1 MRLTFEVP
9 GPVKGK
15 GRPRAT
21 VTQGGHAR
29 MYTPADT
36 VSYENHIRGCYLQA
50 FGRQMVQPP
59 VVLEVAAQFAVPKS
73 YSRKKAALC
82 GQNIIRPTCK
92 PDADN
97 ILKAVADA
105 LNGVAY
111 ADDSAVV
118 EMRVSKRYGPYPT
131 LFVRI
136 TGEQAPQ
143 EEQIQED
150 T

>member
-1 MRLTFEVP
+1 MKLTFSVP

-21 VTQGGHAR
+21 VTPGGHAR

-36 VSYENHIRGCYLQA
+36 ANYENHIRACYLRQI
-50 FGRQMVQPP
+50 GRMTVAPP
-59 VVLEVAAQFAVPKS
+59 VVLEVVAQFAVPKS
-73 YSRKKAALC
+73 YSRKKALLC
-82 GQNIIRPTCK
+82 AQNITRPTCK

-111 ADDSAVV
+111 ADDSAIV
-118 EMRVSKRYGPYPT
+118 EMRVSKRYGAAPALY
-131 LFVRI
+131 VRL
-136 TGEQAPQ
+136 TGEPLPK
-143 EEQIQED
+143 EEEI
-150 T
+150 

>member
-1 MRLTFEVP
+1 MRLTFSVP

-21 VTQGGHAR
+21 VTPGGHAR
-29 MYTPADT
+29 LYTPAATAD
-36 VSYENHIRGCYLQA
+36 YENHIRGCYLRQ
-50 FGRQMVQPP
+50 FGRVMVEPP
-59 VVLEVAAQFAVPKS
+59 VVLEVVAQFAVPKS
-73 YSRKKAALC
+73 YSKKKAALC

-97 ILKAVADA
+97 TLKAVADA
-105 LNGVAY
+105 LNGIAY